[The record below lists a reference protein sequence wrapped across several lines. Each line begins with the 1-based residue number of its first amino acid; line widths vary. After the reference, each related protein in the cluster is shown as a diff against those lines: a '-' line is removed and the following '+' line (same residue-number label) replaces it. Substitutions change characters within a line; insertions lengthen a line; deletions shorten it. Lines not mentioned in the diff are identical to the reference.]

1 MEWKYRK
8 DFQVIPGI
16 KLQYGKYGI
25 KTNLVPSSK
34 DDDPKDTEEKIR
46 HRLFKPYSET
56 DEIRS
61 SPISV
66 LTSPSLHDLKSFL
79 LYASDNYDKMSG
91 LLHEKQ
97 RELQAKQRS
106 KSRKE
111 KSLFRMFYKKTIL
124 RLADEIIIAA
134 DEAEELQQQLALSSV
149 QLEID
154 TEDIYA
160 GLYRNMTDAF
170 RLLSRCEKK
179 WDFTSSKR
187 TNQVLERTSA
197 ANTITRSEIKVS
209 QQPLDVFA
217 DSQPAIKFHNMNGGD
232 LYFYPGF
239 MIVYESKTE
248 FALISYADL
257 AVAFQEQRFIEEK
270 AVPSDSKVVDHTWA
284 KVNKDGSRDK
294 RFAGNY
300 QIPIALYGKISIRSE
315 SGLNEVYCFSNPEYT
330 RLFWKALYDY
340 CDSLQKANSL
350 LKQFQE

>member
-16 KLQYGKYGI
+16 KLQYGKSGI

-34 DDDPKDTEEKIR
+34 DDDPRDTEEKIR
-46 HRLFKPYSET
+46 HRLFKPYNEA
-56 DEIRS
+56 DEIKS
-61 SPISV
+61 SHTSV
-66 LTSPSLHDLKSFL
+66 LTSTSLCELKSFL
-79 LYASDNYDKMSG
+79 LYASDNYDNTAA
-91 LLHEKQ
+91 LLQEKQ
-97 RELQAKQRS
+97 KELQAKQYL
-106 KSRKE
+106 KHRKE
-111 KSLFRMFYKKTIL
+111 KGLFSMFYKKIIE
-124 RLADEIIIAA
+124 RLSAEIAIAT
-134 DEAEELQQQLALSSV
+134 DEADELQQQLSLSAV

-154 TEDIYA
+154 TEDVYTS
-160 GLYRNMTDAF
+160 LYNNMIDAF
-170 RLLSRCEKK
+170 KLLSRCEKK

-197 ANTITRSEIKVS
+197 ANTITRSEIRIS
-209 QQPLDVFA
+209 QQPLELFA

-257 AVAFQEQRFIEEK
+257 DIDFHEQRFIEDE
-270 AVPSDSKVVDHTWA
+270 AVPSDSRVVDYTWA
-284 KVNKDGSRDK
+284 KVNKDGSRDR

-300 QIPIALYGKISIRSE
+300 QIPIVLYGKLSIRSE

-330 RLFWKALYDY
+330 RLFWKALHDY
-340 CDSLQKANSL
+340 CDSLKKANSL
-350 LKQFQE
+350 LKQFEQ